1 MLFRFQLVVP
11 CIKRFGVYVEQ
22 IIAYLLVFQVSLIS
36 LCLYSLSD
44 ISFQSYDVVFSS
56 YLWSDC
62 VAFLHG
68 SDEAVAT
75 FLEMSG
81 ESLDE
86 LSLNHVSKVSK
97 SMTY

>member
-1 MLFRFQLVVP
+1 MSLFT
-11 CIKRFGVYVEQ
+11 
-22 IIAYLLVFQVSLIS
+22 
-36 LCLYSLSD
+36 LSD
-44 ISFQSYDVVFSS
+44 ISFQSYDVAFSS
-56 YLWSDC
+56 YLRSDC

-86 LSLNHVSKVSK
+86 LSLNHVSKVGK